1 MLPWSEAS
9 ASALRLAG
17 ICHYLF
23 QKPRPRWTIRIA
35 QSPTLRRRIGAART
49 VLLDIRPYHKR
60 RFRCPPGAGIEPRHE
75 AAEQGDAT
83 RPKKEFKILVR
94 RIIEEGAGWSL
105 QIEDPQL
112 FAYALFNCMPQW
124 LSSTGAQP
132 VDHIIDDTIKIFS
145 NVTSSP
151 RQRR

>member
-1 MLPWSEAS
+1 M
-9 ASALRLAG
+9 
-17 ICHYLF
+17 
-23 QKPRPRWTIRIA
+23 
-35 QSPTLRRRIGAART
+35 
-49 VLLDIRPYHKR
+49 
-60 RFRCPPGAGIEPRHE
+60 
-75 AAEQGDAT
+75 
-83 RPKKEFKILVR
+83 R